1 MIRYN
6 ENDELFCRSMI
17 AVMKNIAFLCNR
29 LNDKFW
35 DKEGWKKIVVCIVSD
50 GRSKIHPR
58 VLTTLGIMG
67 IYQDGIMKNVVNG
80 KEVTAHIFEYTTQIG
95 IDKDMKIRTHNQGY
109 FPMQVIFCLKEK
121 NAKKVNLFIHN
132 IFILKYHII
141 IYIYIFIISFVIT
154 HIRIKIN

>member
-1 MIRYN
+1 
-6 ENDELFCRSMI
+6 MI
-17 AVMKNIAFLCNR
+17 AVMKNIAYLCNH
-29 LNDKFW
+29 LNNKFW
-35 DKEGWKKIVVCIVSD
+35 DKEGWKKIVVCIVAD

-121 NAKKVNLFIHN
+121 NAKKVIIYTQF
-132 IFILKYHII
+132 FIL
-141 IYIYIFIISFVIT
+141 
-154 HIRIKIN
+154 